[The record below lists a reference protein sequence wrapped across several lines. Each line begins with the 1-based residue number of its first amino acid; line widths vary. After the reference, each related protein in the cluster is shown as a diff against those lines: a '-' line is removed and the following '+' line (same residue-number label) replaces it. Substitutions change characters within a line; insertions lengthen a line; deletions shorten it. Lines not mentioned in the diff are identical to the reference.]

1 MGKFLAGF
9 VLPSLLLSAALI
21 NWSLISLIDLIAF
34 LLILYN
40 VSQLGFH
47 IHRRFLLLWPIVI
60 FSVVAILSQVTYLV
74 IWAVKPM
81 PWSTPDASWAKLI
94 GFMIVQTWKSP
105 YVIYFLVIQLLALLV
120 ALVDIYGKRDFLKTW
135 QDPSWGHFISI
146 MEHLGSHLQ
155 VASCL
160 LLPAIQLV
168 VGISHPSWASLPFFI
183 GSCVGLVDWSLTSN
197 FLGLFRWWRL
207 LQLYAG
213 FTIFLLYIYQ
223 LPMELPSMIHWMAD
237 LIGLYK
243 ISANSEWP
251 KICSSIS
258 LMFYYIML
266 HQIDISAQ
274 DRPLGDDEMQTMK
287 SIQQE
292 LWEIS
297 FAHES
302 ILRQKS
308 RIKWLREG
316 DNNTAFFHKSI
327 NFRRHYNAIQGML
340 IEGSWVQNPK
350 LIKDQ
355 ARVVGPLA
363 TNPIA
368 HYTQFCDGY
377 GAGKNQNRWHRW
389 WIALTSSIWK
399 NRNLLI
405 FQGKSFETSKLSFIK
420 SDLEEMGFIISRT
433 DCSLTEQL
441 LPSKHSFFIRESRS
455 GVRHTNVLLR
465 GAVFRTFSINFFTY
479 GFPVSLFV
487 LSFWSFHF
495 ASLCAFGLLAY
506 VGYIVYA
513 FPSLFRLHRLNGL
526 LLVFI
531 LFWAVSTYIFNVAF
545 TFLNWKLGRDMK
557 IWEMVGLW
565 HYPIPGFFL
574 LAQFCLGILVAL
586 GNLVNNSVFLC
597 LSDEGGL
604 SSNDF
609 SSVKVEGE
617 TKVLI
622 VATIAWGLRKCSRAI
637 MLTLIF
643 FIAIKPGFIHAVYM
657 IFFLMY
663 LLSHDVSRKMR
674 QALIL
679 LCEIHFSLLYV
690 LQINLISTALEK
702 KGSLSMEVVMQLGL
716 RKEDSAWDFLEVAL
730 LACFCAIHNHGF
742 EMLFSFSAIIQ
753 HAPGPPIGFGILKA
767 GLNKSVLL
775 SVYSSSS
782 VRNSDESLSYE
793 RRIASYLSAI
803 GQKFLSIY
811 RSCGTYIAFVTIL
824 LTVYMV
830 RPNCISFGY
839 IFLLLLWIIGR
850 QLVERTKRQLWLPLK
865 VYAILVFI
873 FIYSLSSFSS
883 LEMWLSKLIDL
894 YFYLGYDSKASSFDN
909 VWESLA
915 VLIVMQ
921 LYSYERRKNKQN
933 RQDHLDQ
940 LEPGALG
947 FIRRFIIWHSQ
958 KILFIAL
965 FYASLNSISAFGFLY
980 LVGLIFCSILPKTS
994 SIPSKSF
1001 LAYTGFLV
1009 TAEYVFQM
1017 WGKQAK
1023 MFPGQKY
1030 SDISLFLGFHVF
1042 QPGFW
1047 GLESG
1052 LRGKVLVIVACTLQY
1067 NVFRW
1072 LERMP
1077 NTVLSKGQWEE
1088 PCPLFVPTE
1097 DVFIDD
1103 AMCNEESKS
1112 SYNSN
1117 LPSAIKE
1124 GVSGKSLQIITSGL
1138 SQALDTPSS
1147 KTGDSSDSSS
1157 KKYSFGFIWG
1167 SSKESQKWNK
1177 KRIVALR
1184 KERFETQKTVLK
1196 VYLKFWMENTFN
1208 LFGLEINMISLL
1220 LVSFALLNAISM
1232 MYIALLAA
1240 CVLLNRHIIC
1250 KVWPIFVFLFASILI
1265 LEYLAIWK
1273 DMLPLNSHASSEIRC
1288 HDCWKTSTLHF
1299 SYCQKCWLG
1308 LIVDDPRMLIS
1319 YFVVFMLACFKLRAD
1334 RLPSFSGSSTYRQI
1348 MSQRRNTFVWR
1359 DLSFETKSM
1368 WTFVD
1373 YLRLYCYCHLLD
1385 LVLIL
1390 ILITGT
1396 LEYDILHLGYL
1407 AFALIFF
1414 RMRLEILKKKNK
1426 IFKFLRIYNFAVI
1439 IISLAYQSPFIGGP
1453 SAGKCETANNIYEMI
1468 GFYKYD
1474 YGFRITARSAIV
1486 EIIIF
1491 VLVSLQSYMFSSQ
1504 EFDYVCR
1511 YLEAEQIGAIVRE
1524 QEKKAAW
1531 KTAQLQQIRE
1541 SEEKKQQ
1548 RNMQVEKMKS
1558 EMLNLQTQLH
1568 SMNTSTN
1575 CIDGFSHNNEGLR
1588 RRRSVSLAS
1597 NNDIGIPDKEDQVL
1611 GRLDHTIREDSVYPI
1626 NLHEPSVCTNVET
1639 PSTEEYMKH
1648 SVDSDF
1654 CEITEVDIDT
1664 TSSDSGKR
1672 EKFKGQAKEN
1682 PLKSAVQ
1689 LIGDGVSQVQFI
1701 GNQAVN
1707 NLVSFLNIS
1716 PEDSDSNEH
1725 SNIEDSIYDEME
1737 SQKTQHIYMDRSS
1750 SVQSDKSSD
1759 AARLQLGRIFRYIWH
1774 QMCSNN
1780 DVVCYCCFV
1789 LVFLWNFSLLSM
1801 MYLGA
1806 LFLYALCVNTGPSYI
1821 FWIIMLIYTE
1831 LYILLQYLYQI
1842 VIQHCGLSI
1851 DPHLLRELGFPT
1863 HKITSSF
1870 VVSSLP
1876 LFLVYLFTLIQI
1888 SITPKDGEWMSST
1901 DFKFKRTDLHAKDDR
1916 TSYNWQDRAWDLL
1929 NQVINMV
1936 KLIIISF
1943 FRYWKSLTQGAES
1956 PPYFVQV
1963 SMDVNFW
1970 PEDGIQPERI
1980 ESGINQVL
1988 RIVHNDKCKAKNPN
2002 LCSFASR
2009 VNVQSIE
2016 RSQEKPNVALVV
2028 FEVVYAS
2035 PVIDCSSTEWN
2046 KSLTPAS
2053 DVAKE
2058 ILKAQRAGFVEEMGF
2073 PYRILSVIG
2082 GGKREI
2088 DLYAYIFCA
2097 DLIVFFLVA
2106 IFYQSVIKN
2115 KSEFLEVYQ
2124 LEDQFPKEYVF
2135 MLMAIF
2141 FLIVLDRIIYL
2152 CSFATGKVV
2161 FYIFNLILFT
2171 YSVTEYDWQL
2181 KPSQRIAQFALRAIF
2196 LAKAVSLG
2204 LQAIQ
2209 IQYGIPHKSTLYRQF
2224 LTSEV
2229 SRINYLGYRLYRALP
2244 FLYELRCV
2252 LDWSCTTTSLT
2263 MYDWLKMYSSGNPT
2277 NIANPIKDA
2286 SFQVD
2291 IKTVSGRLNLYQ
2303 TTLCERLRWD
2313 LLNSNANPDPYG
2325 YLDAYNKNDIQL
2337 ICCQADASTLWL
2349 VPLVVRTRLIHSL
2362 EWNTDMEIFF
2372 TWIFSRDRP
2381 KGKEVVKY
2389 EKAVDPQYLP
2399 TQSDVQKVLNGSM
2412 NSFRI
2417 YNVYPRYFR
2426 VTGSGDVR
2434 PLEEDNALSADLILN
2449 REQFEWWAFRDFN
2462 PSNLSGLCGGLTGP
2476 MAIIISEE
2484 TPPQGILG
2492 DTLSKFSIWG
2502 LYITFV
2508 LAVGRFIRLQ
2518 CADLRMRIPY
2528 ENLPSCDRLIAI
2540 CEDIYAA
2547 RAEGELGI
2555 EEVLYWTLVKIYRSP
2570 HMLLEYTKPD

>member
-1 MGKFLAGF
+1 MGKFVAGF
-9 VLPSLLLSAALI
+9 VLPSLLLTASLI
-21 NWSLISLIDLIAF
+21 NWSLISLVDLIAF
-34 LLILYN
+34 LLLLYN

-47 IHRRFLLLWPIVI
+47 FRRRLLLWPVSI
-60 FSVVAILSQVTYLV
+60 FSAVAILFQATYLV
-74 IWAVKPM
+74 LWAIKPM
-81 PWSTPDASWAKLI
+81 SWIADAWWAKLI
-94 GFMIVQTWKSP
+94 GFMTVQSWKSP
-105 YVIYFLVIQLLALLV
+105 YFLVIQLLVLLV
-120 ALVDIYGKRDFLKTW
+120 ALLDIYGKTHFLNTW
-135 QDPSWGHFISI
+135 QDSYWGHLISI
-146 MEHLGSHLQ
+146 VEHLASHLR

-168 VGISHPSWASLPFFI
+168 VGISHPSWASLPFFV

-213 FTIFLLYIYQ
+213 VNIFLVYIYQ
-223 LPMELPSMIHWMAD
+223 LPVEYPSMVHWTAD

-243 ISANSEWP
+243 ISTNTEWT
-251 KICSSIS
+251 KVCSSLS
-258 LMFYYIML
+258 LIVYYIM
-266 HQIDISAQ
+266 I
-274 DRPLGDDEMQTMK
+274 
-287 SIQQE
+287 
-292 LWEIS
+292 
-297 FAHES
+297 
-302 ILRQKS
+302 
-308 RIKWLREG
+308 
-316 DNNTAFFHKSI
+316 
-327 NFRRHYNAIQGML
+327 
-340 IEGSWVQNPK
+340 
-350 LIKDQ
+350 
-355 ARVVGPLA
+355 
-363 TNPIA
+363 
-368 HYTQFCDGY
+368 
-377 GAGKNQNRWHRW
+377 
-389 WIALTSSIWK
+389 
-399 NRNLLI
+399 
-405 FQGKSFETSKLSFIK
+405 SFIK
-420 SDLEEMGFIISRT
+420 SDLEEMGVIISAT
-433 DCSLTEQL
+433 ECSITEKL

-479 GFPVSLFV
+479 GFPVSLLA

-506 VGYIVYA
+506 VGYIIYA

-531 LFWAVSTYIFNVAF
+531 LLWAVSTYIFNVAF

-597 LSDEGGL
+597 LSDEGEQT
-604 SSNDF
+604 SNDC
-609 SSVKVEGE
+609 SSVKVDGE

-637 MLTLIF
+637 MLALIF
-643 FIAIKPGFIHAVYM
+643 LIAIKPGFIHAVYM
-657 IFFLMY
+657 IFFLIY
-663 LLSHDVSRKMR
+663 LLSHSISRKLR

-679 LCEIHFSLLYV
+679 LCEIHFALLYI
-690 LQINLISTALEK
+690 LQINLVSSALEK
-702 KGSLSMEVVMQLGL
+702 KGSVSMEILMQLGFL
-716 RKEDSAWDFLEVAL
+716 EEDSAWDFLEVAL
-730 LACFCAIHNHGF
+730 LACFCTIHNHGF

-753 HAPGPPIGFGILKA
+753 HAPSPPIGFSILKA

-782 VRNSDESLSYE
+782 VRNSDENFSYE
-793 RRIASYLSAI
+793 RRIASYLSAV

-811 RSCGTYIAFVTIL
+811 RSCGTYIAFLTIL
-824 LTVYMV
+824 FTVYMV
-830 RPNCISFGY
+830 KPNYISFGY
-839 IFLLLLWIIGR
+839 IFLLLLWITGR
-850 QLVERTKRQLWLPLK
+850 QLVERTKKQLWLPLK
-865 VYAILVFI
+865 VYAISVFI
-873 FIYSLSSFSS
+873 FIYILSSFSS
-883 LEMWLSKLIDL
+883 LEMCLSRMIDL
-894 YFYLGYDSKASSFDN
+894 YFYLGYDSKSSSFDN

-921 LYSYERRKNKQN
+921 LYSYERRKSKQT
-933 RQDHLDQ
+933 RQVYLDQ
-940 LEPGALG
+940 LEPGPLG
-947 FIRRFIIWHSQ
+947 FIKRFLIWHSQ

-965 FYASLNSISAFGFLY
+965 FYASLTPISAFGFLY
-980 LVGLIFCSILPKTS
+980 LLGLIFCSILPKTS

-1001 LAYTGFLV
+1001 LVYTGFLV
-1009 TAEYVFQM
+1009 TAEYLFQM
-1017 WGKQAK
+1017 WGEQAK
-1023 MFPGQKY
+1023 MFPRQKY
-1030 SDISLFLGFHVF
+1030 SYVSIFLGFRLYS
-1042 QPGFW
+1042 PGFW

-1077 NTVLSKGQWEE
+1077 NIVLSKEQLEE
-1088 PCPLFVPTE
+1088 PCPLFVSTE
-1097 DVFIDD
+1097 DAFDD
-1103 AMCNEESKS
+1103 VTICNEESNLS
-1112 SYNSN
+1112 SNSH
-1117 LPSAIKE
+1117 LPAALQE
-1124 GVSGKSLQIITSGL
+1124 GASSDSLNIITSGL
-1138 SQALDTPSS
+1138 PRTHDTPSAN
-1147 KTGDSSDSSS
+1147 TGGSDSNN

-1167 SSKESQKWNK
+1167 SNKESHKWNK
-1177 KRIVALR
+1177 KRIVSLR

-1196 VYLKFWMENTFN
+1196 IYMKFWMENIFN
-1208 LFGLEINMISLL
+1208 LLGLEINMITLL
-1220 LVSFALLNAISM
+1220 LASFALLNALSM
-1232 MYIALLAA
+1232 LYIAMLAA
-1240 CVLLNRHIIC
+1240 CILLNRKIIR

-1265 LEYLAIWK
+1265 LEYFVIWNNL
-1273 DMLPLNSHASSEIRC
+1273 LPLNSHGTSEIRC
-1288 HDCWKTSTLHF
+1288 HECWKASTLYFH
-1299 SYCQKCWLG
+1299 YCEKCWLG
-1308 LIVDDPRMLIS
+1308 LIVDDPRTLIS

-1334 RLPSFSGSSTYRQI
+1334 RLSNFSGSLTYRQI
-1348 MSQRRNTFVWR
+1348 MSQRRNKFVWK

-1368 WTFVD
+1368 WTILD

-1407 AFALIFF
+1407 AFALVFI

-1426 IFKFLRIYNFAVI
+1426 IFKFLRIYNFVVI
-1439 IISLAYQSPFIGGP
+1439 VLSLAYQSPFVGGP
-1453 SAGKCETANNIYEMI
+1453 SAGKCDTANSIYEMI

-1541 SEEKKQQ
+1541 SEEKKRQ

-1558 EMLNLQTQLH
+1558 EMLNLQIQLH

-1575 CIDGFSHNNEGLR
+1575 CIDGFSHSSEGLR
-1588 RRRSVSLAS
+1588 RRRSTSLIS

-1611 GRLDHTIREDSVYPI
+1611 GRLDDTIREDAVFPTES
-1626 NLHEPSVCTNVET
+1626 HESSVCMDVGT
-1639 PSTEEYMKH
+1639 PLTEEYIKH
-1648 SVDSDF
+1648 SIDSPL
-1654 CEITEVDIDT
+1654 CEITEIDIDT
-1664 TSSDSGKR
+1664 SSSDSGKK
-1672 EKFKGQAKEN
+1672 EKVKGQAKEN

-1689 LIGDGVSQVQFI
+1689 LFGDGVSQVQSI

-1716 PEDSDSNEH
+1716 QEDSDSNEQH
-1725 SNIEDSIYDEME
+1725 TKTEDQIYDEME
-1737 SQKTQHIYMDRSS
+1737 SQKPRHIYLDRTS

-1759 AARLQLGRIFRYIWH
+1759 AASLQLGRIFRYIWY
-1774 QMCSNN
+1774 QMRSNN

-1789 LVFLWNFSLLSM
+1789 LVFLWNFSLLSIV
-1801 MYLGA
+1801 YLGA
-1806 LFLYALCVNTGPSYI
+1806 LYLYALWVNTGPSYI
-1821 FWIIMLIYTE
+1821 FWVIMLIYTE
-1831 LYILLQYLYQI
+1831 VYILLQYLYQI
-1842 VIQHCGLSI
+1842 ILQHCGLSI
-1851 DPHLLRELGFPT
+1851 DPGLLRELGFPT
-1863 HKITSSF
+1863 QKDMSSF

-1876 LFLVYLFTLIQI
+1876 LFLVYLFTLIQS
-1888 SITPKDGEWMSST
+1888 SITPKDGEWTSSI
-1901 DFKFKRTDLHAKDDR
+1901 DFKFKRNDLHTKDNR
-1916 TSYNWQDRAWDLL
+1916 TSYGWREKAWNLL
-1929 NQVINMV
+1929 TQMTNMV
-1936 KLIIISF
+1936 KLVVRSF
-1943 FRYWKSLTQGAES
+1943 SRYWKSLTQGAES

-1980 ESGINQVL
+1980 ESGINKLLSVIH
-1988 RIVHNDKCKAKNPN
+1988 RDKCKEKNPN
-2002 LCSFASR
+2002 ICSFASR
-2009 VNVQSIE
+2009 VNIQSIE
-2016 RSQEKPNVALVV
+2016 RSKENSSVASVV

-2035 PVIDCSSTEWN
+2035 PIIDCSSAEWN
-2046 KSLTPAS
+2046 KSLTPAA

-2058 ILKAQRAGFVEEMGF
+2058 ILKAQRAGFVEEVGF

-2082 GGKREI
+2082 GGKREV
-2088 DLYAYIFCA
+2088 DLYAYVFCA

-2115 KSEFLEVYQ
+2115 KSDILEVYQ

-2135 MLMAIF
+2135 ILMAIF

-2152 CSFATGKVV
+2152 CSFATGKVI

-2181 KPSQRIAQFALRAIF
+2181 DPSRQHAAQLALRAIF
-2196 LAKAVSLG
+2196 LAKSVSLG
-2204 LQAIQ
+2204 LQAVQ
-2209 IQYGIPHKSTLYRQF
+2209 IRYGIPNKSTLYRQF

-2263 MYDWLKMYSSGNPT
+2263 MYDWLKLEDINASLYLVKCDSVLNRATHKQGDKQTKMTKCCNGICLFFVLICVIWAPMLMYSSGNPT

-2286 SFQVD
+2286 SFQID

-2303 TTLCERLRWD
+2303 TTLCERIQWD
-2313 LLNSNANPDPYG
+2313 SLNSDVNADPDG
-2325 YLDAYNKNDIQL
+2325 YLSAYNTNDIQL

-2349 VPLVVRTRLIHSL
+2349 VPLVVQTRLIQSL
-2362 EWNTDMEIFF
+2362 EWYSDMEIFF
-2372 TWIFSRDRP
+2372 TWMLSRDRP
-2381 KGKEVVKY
+2381 KGKELVKY
-2389 EKAVDPQYLP
+2389 EKAIDPQYLP

-2434 PLEEDNALSADLILN
+2434 PLEEDIAVSADLVLN
-2449 REQFEWWAFRDFN
+2449 REQFEWWAFKDIN
-2462 PSNLSGLCGGLTGP
+2462 PSNISRFCGGLTGP

-2518 CADLRMRIPY
+2518 CSDLRMRIPF
-2528 ENLPSCDRLIAI
+2528 ENLPACDRLIAI
-2540 CEDIYAA
+2540 CEDIYNA
-2547 RAEGELGI
+2547 RAEGELGV